1 MIWWFPWAELSRLPS
16 CLAMIVL
23 RKYSLLIPA
32 QLAKLELASHGIEA
46 VILDEALGSMGLHLV
61 MDSGIRLAV
70 AEEDQHQADAILKTM
85 KERDSRDE

>member
-1 MIWWFPWAELSRLPS
+1 MI
-16 CLAMIVL
+16 IL

-32 QLAKLELASHGIEA
+32 QLAKLELASHGIES

-70 AEEDQHQADAILKTM
+70 AEEDEQEADTILKAM
-85 KERDSRDE
+85 KERDSAHGKEDSQGHDA